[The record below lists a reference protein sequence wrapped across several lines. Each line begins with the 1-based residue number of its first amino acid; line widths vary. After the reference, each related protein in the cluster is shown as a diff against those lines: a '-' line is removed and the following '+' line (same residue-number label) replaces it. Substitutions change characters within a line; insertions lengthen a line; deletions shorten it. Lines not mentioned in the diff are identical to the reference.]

1 MLGLLASLA
10 AREAK
15 ARAAAAA
22 RRAMLLALAGG
33 LALIGTG
40 FLLAAGFI
48 ATAQAL
54 GTLNA
59 ALAFGAGFLVL
70 AGLVALIARKPHR
83 RRRLE
88 GGLEL
93 EALAALEQ
101 APQAVAEG
109 IAKSPGLALLGA
121 FAGGLILALKLR
133 K

>member
-1 MLGLLASLA
+1 MLGLLAGLA

-15 ARAAAAA
+15 ARAAQAA
-22 RRAMLLALAGG
+22 RRAALLALAGL
-33 LALIGTG
+33 LALIGAG

-54 GTLNA
+54 GPLNA

-83 RRRLE
+83 RK
-88 GGLEL
+88 GLEA

-101 APQAVAEG
+101 APKAVAEG
-109 IAKSPGLALLGA
+109 IAKSPGLALMGA
-121 FAGGLILALKLR
+121 FAGGLFLALKLR

>member
-1 MLGLLASLA
+1 MLGLLAGLA

-22 RRAMLLALAGG
+22 RHALLLALAGG
-33 LALIGTG
+33 LALIGAG
-40 FLLAAGFI
+40 FLLAAGVI
-48 ATAQAL
+48 AAAKAL
-54 GTLNA
+54 GAVTA
-59 ALAFGAGFLVL
+59 ALAFGAGFLGL
-70 AGLVALIARKPHR
+70 AGLLALIARKPRRHR
-83 RRRLE
+83 GVE
-88 GGLEL
+88 A

-101 APQAVAEG
+101 APQAVAAG

>member
-22 RRAMLLALAGG
+22 RRAMLLALAGL
-33 LALIGTG
+33 LALIGVG

-48 ATAQAL
+48 ATANAL
-54 GTLNA
+54 GALNA

-70 AGLVALIARKPHR
+70 AGLVALIARKPRRHR
-83 RRRLE
+83 
-88 GGLEL
+88 GLEL
-93 EALAALEQ
+93 EALAALDQ
-101 APQAVAEG
+101 APQAVAAG
-109 IAKSPGLALLGA
+109 IAKAPGLALMGA

>member
-22 RRAMLLALAGG
+22 RRAMLMVLAGLLALVGA
-33 LALIGTG
+33 G

-54 GTLNA
+54 GALNA
-59 ALAFGAGFLVL
+59 ALAFGAAFLVL
-70 AGLVALIARKPHR
+70 AGLVALIARKPR
-83 RRRLE
+83 RRK
-88 GGLEL
+88 GLVKGMDL

-101 APQAVAEG
+101 APQAVAQG
-109 IAKSPGLALLGA
+109 IARSPGLALMGA

>member
-1 MLGLLASLA
+1 MLGLLAGLA

-15 ARAAAAA
+15 ARAAQAA
-22 RRAMLLALAGG
+22 RRAALLALVGL
-33 LALIGTG
+33 LALIGAG

-54 GTLNA
+54 GPLNA

-83 RRRLE
+83 RK
-88 GGLEL
+88 GLEA
-93 EALAALEQ
+93 EAFAALEQ
-101 APQAVAEG
+101 APKAVAEG
-109 IAKSPGLALLGA
+109 IAKSPGLALMGA
-121 FAGGLILALKLR
+121 FAGGLFLALKLR